1 MAVGFRHYANKAAKN
16 PPSTTIASSVSPET
30 AGQSSQKCRASR
42 KCLSFKAYVRFEPSR
57 FTQPFDI
64 QHHIVI
70 SSPLCVFLESKLN
83 VQANMTEPNNGQL
96 SPKDNELFAPKGSQA
111 RYTGELL
118 LRTRP
123 KTYRAIVRE
132 LAEPN
137 ASVNGISRRYRVSN
151 HTVMGIREREAKSIA
166 ERKKHLVSLLADVAT
181 VGAER
186 MSEKIGKASLRDAAI
201 GTGIAVDKMLALT
214 GQTPAIQIANIQ
226 MPSEEERE
234 ERRAVHKRLDE
245 IARRLMESCEP
256 KP

>member
-1 MAVGFRHYANKAAKN
+1 MV
-16 PPSTTIASSVSPET
+16 ET
-30 AGQSSQKCRASR
+30 
-42 KCLSFKAYVRFEPSR
+42 
-57 FTQPFDI
+57 
-64 QHHIVI
+64 
-70 SSPLCVFLESKLN
+70 
-83 VQANMTEPNNGQL
+83 NNGLTQDKRL
-96 SPKDNELFAPKGSQA
+96 IPQGDQR

-166 ERKKHLVSLLADVAT
+166 ERKKHLVSILADVAT

-214 GQTPAIQIANIQ
+214 GQLPSVQIANLV
-226 MPSEEERE
+226 MPTDEQRA
-234 ERRAVHKRLDE
+234 ERRALHDKLDA
-245 IARRLMESCEP
+245 IAKQLAAP
-256 KP
+256 TADT

>member
-1 MAVGFRHYANKAAKN
+1 
-16 PPSTTIASSVSPET
+16 
-30 AGQSSQKCRASR
+30 
-42 KCLSFKAYVRFEPSR
+42 
-57 FTQPFDI
+57 
-64 QHHIVI
+64 
-70 SSPLCVFLESKLN
+70 
-83 VQANMTEPNNGQL
+83 MTEPNNGQAL
-96 SPKDNELFAPKGSQA
+96 SPTQDKRLLAPKGSQA

-137 ASVNGISRRYRVSN
+137 TSVNGISRRYRVSN

-166 ERKKHLVSLLADVAT
+166 ERKKHLVSILADVAT

-214 GQTPAIQIANIQ
+214 GQTPAVQIANVII
-226 MPSEEERE
+226 PSEADRA
-234 ERRAVHKRLDE
+234 ERRELHDKLD
-245 IARRLMESCEP
+245 A
-256 KP
+256 

>member
-1 MAVGFRHYANKAAKN
+1 LLQ
-16 PPSTTIASSVSPET
+16 ASLP
-30 AGQSSQKCRASR
+30 
-42 KCLSFKAYVRFEPSR
+42 VRLNMLEP
-57 FTQPFDI
+57 
-64 QHHIVI
+64 H
-70 SSPLCVFLESKLN
+70 
-83 VQANMTEPNNGQL
+83 NGQAL
-96 SPKDNELFAPKGSQA
+96 SPKDNRLLAPKGSQA

-137 ASVNGISRRYRVSN
+137 ASVNGIARGYRVSN

-201 GTGIAVDKMLALT
+201 GTGVAVDKMLALT
-214 GQTPAIQIANIQ
+214 GQTPAAIQFANIV
-226 MPSEEERE
+226 MPSEEERA
-234 ERRAVHKRLDE
+234 ERRAIDAKLDA
-245 IARRLMESCEP
+245 IARRLAAAQAPRE
-256 KP
+256 

>member
-1 MAVGFRHYANKAAKN
+1 MLQ
-16 PPSTTIASSVSPET
+16 ASLP
-30 AGQSSQKCRASR
+30 
-42 KCLSFKAYVRFEPSR
+42 VR
-57 FTQPFDI
+57 
-64 QHHIVI
+64 
-70 SSPLCVFLESKLN
+70 LN
-83 VQANMTEPNNGQL
+83 MSEPNNGQAL
-96 SPKDNELFAPKGSQA
+96 SPKDNRLLAPKGSQA

-166 ERKKHLVSLLADVAT
+166 ERKKHLVSILADVAT

-201 GTGIAVDKMLALT
+201 GTGVAVDKMPALT
-214 GQTPAIQIANIQ
+214 GQTPALQIANIV
-226 MPSEEERE
+226 MPSDEERA
-234 ERRAVHKRLDE
+234 ERRAIDARLDE
-245 IARRLMESCEP
+245 IARRLAAAQAPDAE
-256 KP
+256 

>member
-1 MAVGFRHYANKAAKN
+1 LLQ
-16 PPSTTIASSVSPET
+16 ASLPVRLNM
-30 AGQSSQKCRASR
+30 SQ
-42 KCLSFKAYVRFEPSR
+42 
-57 FTQPFDI
+57 
-64 QHHIVI
+64 
-70 SSPLCVFLESKLN
+70 
-83 VQANMTEPNNGQL
+83 PNNGQAL
-96 SPKDNELFAPKGSQA
+96 SPKDDRLLAPKGSQA

-137 ASVNGISRRYRVSN
+137 ASVNGIARGYRVSN

-166 ERKKHLVSLLADVAT
+166 ERKKHLVSILADVAT

-214 GQTPAIQIANIQ
+214 GQTPTVQIANLV
-226 MPSEEERE
+226 MPTEEERE
-234 ERRAVHKRLDE
+234 ARRATDRRLDE
-245 IARRLMESCEP
+245 IARRLRELP
-256 KP
+256 PAR

>member
-1 MAVGFRHYANKAAKN
+1 M
-16 PPSTTIASSVSPET
+16 I
-30 AGQSSQKCRASR
+30 
-42 KCLSFKAYVRFEPSR
+42 
-57 FTQPFDI
+57 
-64 QHHIVI
+64 
-70 SSPLCVFLESKLN
+70 
-83 VQANMTEPNNGQL
+83 EPNNGQRL
-96 SPKDNELFAPKGSQA
+96 PPKDNRLLAPKGSQA

-214 GQTPAIQIANIQ
+214 GQMPAVNIANIWV
-226 MPSEEERE
+226 PSKEERE
-234 ERRAVHKRLDE
+234 EMRETDRKLDE
-245 IARRLMESCEP
+245 ITARLRALGEASS
-256 KP
+256 KPSETYEVAP